1 MSSLNVAKKPMVV
14 GGKLKLKGSGSGAR
28 SGLAVAVPRR
38 PADSQVTV
46 IGKKRSAAEIE
57 ASSEAPFSPSISS
70 STVQMTE
77 AQRRF
82 KEKQR
87 QLEERQLR
95 KVAAKPYRERVEEFN
110 EKLSKLTEHND
121 IPRISAAGNG

>member
-1 MSSLNVAKKPMVV
+1 MSSSNVTKKPLII
-14 GGKLKLKGSGSGAR
+14 GGKLKLKGSGLSGGNGSA
-28 SGLAVAVPRR
+28 PRR
-38 PADSQVTV
+38 AESQVTV
-46 IGKKRSAAEIE
+46 SGKKRSAEEIE
-57 ASSEAPFSPSISS
+57 TNPEAPSSSSSSITN

-87 QLEERQLR
+87 QLEERQLK
-95 KVAAKPYRERVEEFN
+95 KVASKPYRERVEEFN